1 VVTAVADEEALHP
14 GAVGQPRQ
22 PHVEKHPVDALDLE
36 HRVIGQDIA
45 GTARYGHDR
54 APVRTGGRQRPTS
67 RVMRFIHPIDT
78 FRPGSSSR
86 PNRSPQSDTSQT
98 PIGMGRSP
106 ASDSWAYASEFLHNA
121 LVARHDLPLLNGWSI
136 RVGSNASTRG
146 VHAVHTEGG
155 RKEDS
160 SINVER
166 T

>member
-1 VVTAVADEEALHP
+1 MVTAVADEEALHP

-54 APVRTGGRQRPTS
+54 LRFGRAVGNGLPAALCGSYTRSTRFDQGLHPARTEAPKATPAG
-67 RVMRFIHPIDT
+67 M
-78 FRPGSSSR
+78 
-86 PNRSPQSDTSQT
+86 